1 MINVAIDGPSGAG
14 KSTISK
20 CLARRMGYIY
30 IDTGAMYRT
39 LAYKALSLGIDIE
52 NDMRA
57 VQTMLADTTVDIRH
71 AEDGQHMFAD
81 GRDVTA
87 FIRTPE
93 VSMGASNIA
102 KIPFVR
108 QWLLE
113 LQRSFAKM
121 NDCIMD
127 GRDIGTVVLPDAQVK
142 IFLTASVEARA
153 KRRYAELQEKGSDVT
168 LDEVL
173 EDMKKR
179 DENDSSRDCA
189 PLKEADDAVKVDT
202 SELDFEQS
210 VSAIADVI
218 TKRIGE
224 KTDD

>member
-1 MINVAIDGPSGAG
+1 MISIAIDGPSGAG

-20 CLARRMGYIY
+20 RIASKMGYIY

-52 NDMRA
+52 NDSAA
-57 VQTMLADTTVDIRH
+57 VEKMLDDTAVTIKH
-71 AEDGQHMFAD
+71 CEDGQHMFAD
-81 GRDVTA
+81 GKDVTA

-108 QWLLE
+108 SWLLE
-113 LQRSFAKM
+113 LQRNFAKE
-121 NDCIMD
+121 NNCIMD
-127 GRDIGTVVLPDAQVK
+127 GRDIGTVVLPYADVK
-142 IFLTASVEARA
+142 IFLTAGVEARA
-153 KRRYAELQEKGSDVT
+153 KRRFVELCEKGTSVT
-168 LDEVL
+168 FEEVL

-179 DENDSSRDCA
+179 DEHDSSRACA
-189 PLKEADDAVKVDT
+189 PLSKAEDAVVVDT

-210 VSAIADVI
+210 VAEIERVI
-218 TKRIGE
+218 IELVNDK
-224 KTDD
+224 